1 MTFPSPEQRKALD
14 EVKETI
20 AYIAEKIK
28 TNMTRAQRQDWEYL
42 IQKKREDLDALE
54 KEIWNSFIL
63 DPSTQCVHHPYRNA
77 LYGKTVCDRH
87 KLYNDESCICFRPVN
102 LHSYRCETCN
112 GVLDEFAISRME
124 NGI

>member
-14 EVKETI
+14 EVKDTI
-20 AYIAEKIK
+20 DYIANKIK

-63 DPSTQCVHHPYRNA
+63 DPSTQCVDHPDRNA
-77 LYGKTVCDRH
+77 LYGKNVCNLH
-87 KLYNDESCICFRPVN
+87 KLYNDESCICLRPVN
-102 LHSYRCETCN
+102 LHVYRCEICN
-112 GVLDEFAISRME
+112 GVLDDFAISRIE